1 MRRLALLAKADENL
15 ADLVQRHQS
24 GDWGEV
30 PLEDAMENDLSVRE
44 GFRIMSSYAVG
55 TERIWIIT
63 EAYRSSTC
71 ILLPEDY

>member
-30 PLEDAMENDLSVRE
+30 PLEDAMENDLSVL
-44 GFRIMSSYAVG
+44 RIMSSYAVG